1 MVEDFFDDNCLYI
14 ERDDWELSCEIVD
27 RVLGVVVGGMVK
39 VVNEW
44 FFWFIFGGILKKNKV
59 V

>member
-1 MVEDFFDDNCLYI
+1 MVEEFFDDNCLYI

-27 RVLGVVVGGMVK
+27 RVVDVVVGEMVK

-44 FFWFIFGGILKKNKV
+44 FFGFIFGGILKK
-59 V
+59 